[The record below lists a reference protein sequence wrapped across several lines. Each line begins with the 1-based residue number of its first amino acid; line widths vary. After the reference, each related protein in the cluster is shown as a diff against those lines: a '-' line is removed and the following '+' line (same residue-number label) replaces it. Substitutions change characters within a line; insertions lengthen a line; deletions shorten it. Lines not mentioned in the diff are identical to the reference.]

1 MTWQNWAGTAS
12 ADPARRSWPRSA
24 EEIGRAIAAAAKDG
38 LTVRALG
45 SGHSF
50 TPAAATSGVALDLSG
65 WTGVVGAD
73 LGSGLVTVR
82 SGTTIREL
90 NATLDALGLAMA
102 NLGDIDAQTVSG
114 AISTGTHGT
123 GAGLGGIATQ
133 VAGLD
138 LVLADGSVV
147 SCSADEN
154 PDLFSAARVSVGA
167 LGVLSTVT
175 LQCVPSFTLAA
186 DERPM
191 PLEEVLTR
199 FSELAAGND
208 HFEFFWFPYSKN
220 ALVKR
225 NNRIPRGDDPGD
237 PFEPAA
243 ARLVA
248 RTAIRSGARAAA
260 VPSPMPRWRRF
271 IEYEVMENAAFG
283 ALCRTGRAVP
293 ATIKPLNRLAAAT
306 LSKRSY
312 SAPSH
317 EVFVTPRRVR
327 FVESEYAVPRES
339 LLDVLAELRAGVGR
353 LPDPVMFPIE
363 VRVAAAD
370 DIWLSTAQGRD
381 SAYVAVHQYV
391 GLPYADYFQLFESI
405 AASVGGRPHW
415 GKMHTRSASY
425 LGSVYP
431 RFADFLRI
439 RDSVDP
445 SRLFAN
451 PYLTQIFGD

>member
-24 EEIGRAIAAAAKDG
+24 EEIGHAITAAAKDG

-65 WTGVVGAD
+65 WTGVVTAD
-73 LGSGLVTVR
+73 LDSGLVTVR
-82 SGTTIREL
+82 SGTTIKEL
-90 NATLDALGLAMA
+90 NATLDTLGLAMA

-133 VAGLD
+133 VTGLE

-147 SCSADEN
+147 ACSADEN
-154 PDLFSAARVSVGA
+154 PELFGAARVSVGA
-167 LGVLSTVT
+167 LGVLATVT
-175 LQCVPSFTLAA
+175 LQCVPAFTLAA

-191 PLEEVLTR
+191 ALEEVLAR
-199 FSELAAGND
+199 FGEFASGND
-208 HFEFFWFPYSKN
+208 HFEFYWFPYGKN

-225 NNRIPRGDDPGD
+225 NNRVNGADGPDAMPG
-237 PFEPAA
+237 
-243 ARLVA
+243 
-248 RTAIRSGARAAA
+248 
-260 VPSPMPRWRRF
+260 WRRF
-271 IEYEVMENAAFG
+271 FEYEVMENAAFG

-306 LSKRSY
+306 LSKRTY
-312 SAPSH
+312 SARSH

-339 LLDVLAELRAGVGR
+339 LLDVLAELRAGVGG
-353 LPDPVMFPIE
+353 LADPVMFPVE

-370 DIWLSTAQGRD
+370 DIWLSTAYGRE
-381 SAYVAVHQYV
+381 SAYVAIHQYV
-391 GLPYADYFQLFESI
+391 GLPYQDYFRVFESI
-405 AASVGGRPHW
+405 ATAAGGRPHW

-425 LGSVYP
+425 LHSVYP
-431 RFADFLRI
+431 RFADFLSI
-439 RDSVDP
+439 RDSLDP
-445 SRLFAN
+445 ARRFVN
-451 PYLTQIFGD
+451 PYLQQVFGD